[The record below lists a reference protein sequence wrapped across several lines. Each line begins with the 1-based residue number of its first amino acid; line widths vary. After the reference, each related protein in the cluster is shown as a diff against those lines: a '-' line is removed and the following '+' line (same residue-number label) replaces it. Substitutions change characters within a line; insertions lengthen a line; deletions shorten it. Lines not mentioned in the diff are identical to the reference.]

1 MGNCWRKKEFVE
13 QQVKELNLC
22 DTVFLLGRYPLE
34 DMPDLFIHADV
45 MLVSLKDQNIFS
57 LTIPSKIQSYMAFG
71 KPIISMINGIGNEII
86 KEANCGFTA
95 NAGDFESLA
104 NNVKRLSR
112 MDKNMLYEKGRAG
125 KEYYQLSFAKKKIID
140 NLIGV
145 FQSE

>member
-1 MGNCWRKKEFVE
+1 MILFFIRTLSFGRHAGSIYSCRCNACLFKRPEYFLFNYSIK
-13 QQVKELNLC
+13 
-22 DTVFLLGRYPLE
+22 DTILYGFW
-34 DMPDLFIHADV
+34 
-45 MLVSLKDQNIFS
+45 
-57 LTIPSKIQSYMAFG
+57 

-112 MDKNMLYEKGRAG
+112 MDKNMLYEKGEPGRNIINYFC
-125 KEYYQLSFAKKKIID
+125 KEKIID
-140 NLIGV
+140 NLIEV